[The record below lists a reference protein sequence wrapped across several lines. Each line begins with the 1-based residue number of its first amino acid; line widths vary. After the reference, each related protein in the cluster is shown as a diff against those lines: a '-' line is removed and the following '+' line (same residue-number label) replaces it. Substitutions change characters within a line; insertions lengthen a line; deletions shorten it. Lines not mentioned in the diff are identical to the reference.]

1 MIVYLILALSNCD
14 RFNDV
19 SKSITFSRQSL
30 IVLYHTF
37 RCILKDFVHVEA
49 GTVIPADVV
58 VPPFS
63 IVSGSPAR
71 IVGEVP
77 EGCVTLIP
85 NSMVER
91 FQALK
96 HVKT

>member
-1 MIVYLILALSNCD
+1 MLY
-14 RFNDV
+14 
-19 SKSITFSRQSL
+19 SI
-30 IVLYHTF
+30 F

-71 IVGEVP
+71 IIGEVP

-96 HVKT
+96 HVKTNDDA